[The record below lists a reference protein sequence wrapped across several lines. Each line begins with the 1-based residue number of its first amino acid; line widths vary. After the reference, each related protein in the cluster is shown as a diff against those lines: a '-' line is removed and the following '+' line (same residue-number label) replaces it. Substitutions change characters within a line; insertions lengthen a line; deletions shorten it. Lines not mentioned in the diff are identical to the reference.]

1 MPGFE
6 LINKKESKAV
16 NSLFENENGILFFMD
31 SINLEKISCK
41 RFREKICKKINCK
54 YSLAVSSGTAAIKIA
69 LLSLGV
75 KRGDEVITQAFNFI
89 ATIEAI
95 LDIGA
100 KPVIANVNDTL
111 NISCDEIENNYKKLS
126 DNPSTYV
133 GSSSRN
139 GKVFKIAKKYKL
151 SVLEDNCEAFGGRY
165 KKIFRT

>member
-1 MPGFE
+1 
-6 LINKKESKAV
+6 
-16 NSLFENENGILFFMD
+16 MD
-31 SINLEKISCK
+31 SINLEKK
-41 RFREKICKKINCK
+41 FHVRDLEKKICKKINCK

-111 NISCDEIENNYKKLS
+111 NISCDEIENLITKKL
-126 DNPSTYV
+126 
-133 GSSSRN
+133 
-139 GKVFKIAKKYKL
+139 K
-151 SVLEDNCEAFGGRY
+151 
-165 KKIFRT
+165 